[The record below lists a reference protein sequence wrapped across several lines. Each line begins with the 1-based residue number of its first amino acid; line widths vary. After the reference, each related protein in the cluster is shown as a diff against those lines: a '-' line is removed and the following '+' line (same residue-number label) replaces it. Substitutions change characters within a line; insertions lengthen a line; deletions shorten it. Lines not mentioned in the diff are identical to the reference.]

1 VVAGVAIIGRTVS
14 KFRRA
19 ILLVLKAAMERLDE
33 LAAKRHLSSDV
44 LGAARA

>member
-1 VVAGVAIIGRTVS
+1 VVAGVAIIANRLQIPP
-14 KFRRA
+14 A